1 MPDINMYGD
10 IQNES
15 PQNKAV
21 LKHVGLVKRVAL
33 HLRARI
39 PKLYGIRR
47 ANPSRHS
54 RLNRSY

>member
-39 PKLYGIRR
+39 PNYMELV
-47 ANPSRHS
+47 NH
-54 RLNRSY
+54 